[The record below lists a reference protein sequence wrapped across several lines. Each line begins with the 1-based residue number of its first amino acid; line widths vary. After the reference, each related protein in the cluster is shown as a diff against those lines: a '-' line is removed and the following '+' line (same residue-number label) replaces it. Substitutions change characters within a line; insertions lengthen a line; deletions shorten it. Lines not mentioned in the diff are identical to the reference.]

1 LIITFVR
8 MAALL
13 QQRQDA
19 QAVVRRIREENGGI
33 SAEDRAASRPAVLR
47 ALENVRRKLGSA
59 TKTYH
64 PLHFTL
70 DRYTTVRENCF
81 LTIRFSIGLRPTSI
95 RKIRDSCM
103 S

>member
-1 LIITFVR
+1 

-19 QAVVRRIREENGGI
+19 QAVVRRIREDNGGI
-33 SAEDRAASRPAVLR
+33 SAEDRVASPPGVLR

-64 PLHFTL
+64 PSHFTL
-70 DRYTTVRENCF
+70 DILLSEKIGFLTVRFC
-81 LTIRFSIGLRPTSI
+81 IGLRPTSI